1 MNNTADVESPC
12 VRNCCLN
19 EQDVCMGC
27 YRTIAEIIEWGQA
40 NNAERKTILQ
50 MANQRES
57 DIGSNKPFIK

>member
-50 MANQRES
+50 MAKQRES